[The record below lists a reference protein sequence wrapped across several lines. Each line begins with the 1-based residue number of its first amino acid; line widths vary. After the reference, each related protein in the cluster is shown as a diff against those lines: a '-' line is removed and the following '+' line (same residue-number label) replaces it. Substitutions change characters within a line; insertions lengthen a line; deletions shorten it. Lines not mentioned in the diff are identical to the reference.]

1 MPATSDTP
9 AIQHPNFNWKVA
21 ALGVL
26 AIALTLAVSPMGW
39 EKLAVSLIAIT
50 LLAFAQRWPIAMGI
64 ALTMMFILASA
75 AESIRSP
82 VFLLSAPF
90 LVAFVALAGH
100 PRAAAVFAVIMGYIS
115 STSPST
121 GRWLPNDY
129 TGVAIFAALLA
140 VGWWAGVH
148 VRRQRLQHAA
158 NEKRLRE
165 DMEERRERL
174 AQALHDSVATTL
186 TSVVMRAETLA
197 LTSRDDDA
205 ARETAEHI
213 ADETRQAMQEV
224 RHLLHFMRDD
234 TGVAAAPI
242 NRTIAE
248 QVSVTSRLLIS
259 HGFSVVSNK
268 DEDDSLIT
276 SGESFPAGF
285 EQVFAELSTN
295 AIKYAVPGSEIRLEV
310 RKTDSGLKC
319 LMSNEVRPSPVSS
332 IMSSSLG
339 LRETRSLVSHSSGQ
353 FHTGRQGNRWIAE
366 FELPDHALRH

>member
-1 MPATSDTP
+1 MPGTSDTP
-9 AIQHPNFNWKVA
+9 AIQTPNFNWKVA

-26 AIALTLAVSPMGW
+26 AVALTIAVNPMGW
-39 EKLAVSLIAIT
+39 DKLAVSLIAIT
-50 LLAFAQRWPIAMGI
+50 LLSLAQRWPIAMGS
-64 ALTMMFILASA
+64 ALTAMFVLASA

-90 LVAFVALAGH
+90 LVAFVALGGH
-100 PRAAAVFAVIMGYIS
+100 PRAAAAFAVLMGYIS

-129 TGVAIFAALLA
+129 TGVAIFASLLA

-158 NEKRLRE
+158 NEKRLRD

-174 AQALHDSVATTL
+174 AQALHDSVASTL

-197 LTSRDDDA
+197 LTSSGDDA

-234 TGVAAAPI
+234 TGEAAAPI

-248 QVSVTSRLLIS
+248 QVSVTSRLLVS
-259 HGFSVVSNK
+259 HGFSVLSNK
-268 DEDDSLIT
+268 DGEDSLIAST
-276 SGESFPAGF
+276 ESFPPGF

-295 AIKYAVPGSEIRLEV
+295 AIKYAVPGSEIRLDI
-310 RKTDSGLKC
+310 RRTDSGLKC
-319 LMSNEVRPSPVSS
+319 IMSNEVRPSPVSS

-339 LRETRSLVSHSSGQ
+339 LRETRNLVGRNSGQ
-353 FHTGRQGNRWIAE
+353 FHTGREGNRWIAQ
-366 FELPDHALRH
+366 FELPEHALRH